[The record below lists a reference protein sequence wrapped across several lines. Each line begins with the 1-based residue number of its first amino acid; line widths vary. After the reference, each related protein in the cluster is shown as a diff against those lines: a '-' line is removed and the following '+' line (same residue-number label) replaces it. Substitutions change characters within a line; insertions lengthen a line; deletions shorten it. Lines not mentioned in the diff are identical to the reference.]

1 MARIAEN
8 RDRRNRRIPGEALPP
23 SRRAGTQRGGAKG
36 SRRPWFADKGP
47 VLRFVLIFGGLMAA
61 FNLFFYTGFSKTD
74 GFNSYLA
81 WNAKVS
87 AAVLG
92 LLGDE
97 ATVSGVTLSSPR
109 FALSLEAGCDA
120 LQASAFFV
128 FAVLASPISVSLT
141 ARLAPLALGMAVLL
155 AFNVVRIISL
165 YYTGV
170 YFPKAFETMH
180 IDVWQALYIFLPIFF
195 WIVWSRWAMRHK
207 ELKPDVAT

>member
-1 MARIAEN
+1 M
-8 RDRRNRRIPGEALPP
+8 
-23 SRRAGTQRGGAKG
+23 
-36 SRRPWFADKGP
+36 
-47 VLRFVLIFGGLMAA
+47 
-61 FNLFFYTGFSKTD
+61 
-74 GFNSYLA
+74 
-81 WNAKVS
+81 
-87 AAVLG
+87 
-92 LLGDE
+92 
-97 ATVSGVTLSSPR
+97 
-109 FALSLEAGCDA
+109 
-120 LQASAFFV
+120 
-128 FAVLASPISVSLT
+128 